1 MQSKGLYA
9 IRKSGSR
16 IFLSKSTFLK
26 KMNNDKRFAKYLI
39 YFVILF
45 PVLFYPI
52 GVDFTIFLLGGRSV
66 LEGGK
71 IYVDYIDI
79 KPPFVYYLFAL
90 IYFVCGNS
98 QFLIQLFNFALYFAT
113 ALLISKIVA
122 RVTQDEKLAFITPI
136 PYLFLL
142 HSFNHHN
149 LMELESLFN
158 LVFLLLLHQVLFAKK
173 IKLKFILIG
182 LLVAISF
189 SLKYVLGI
197 MLLAVVFVEW
207 KKNNIRD
214 NISNFLILMFSFFFS
229 SLLLFLPIIVD
240 KDILSGFLRVVDYL
254 AFYYQLVV
262 DRSNTFKYVL
272 DTVGGFFGIHFSIA
286 FLFAGSIGIWK
297 VLKSFQ
303 FGGAYNS
310 SLIVLNRRFH
320 SFFLISF
327 VLLSISIIL
336 ENKYFGYHNLRLLPI
351 LSVYVGI
358 GVIEIYDNLRKFSP
372 RLRRLI
378 IVILTTIFIFLSPFP
393 RFVNHLIPIPY
404 YFFDWNKY
412 VDYYDNKNSNF
423 DKLAQVLKIKDFI
436 NPQLK
441 ESDTV
446 MLIGEI
452 PTINMYLRNKHFS
465 AFAFPVFYLSP
476 YRIPREWEK
485 VLFDEL
491 NNSRFIIVQRNDA
504 FHFYQYRASTLE
516 SLQWKSEYYN
526 IILDRFRNVLETP
539 DFIIYKRSD

>member
-1 MQSKGLYA
+1 M
-9 IRKSGSR
+9 
-16 IFLSKSTFLK
+16 K
-26 KMNNDKRFAKYLI
+26 KNKKFVKYLV
-39 YFVILF
+39 YFAILF

-98 QFLIQLFNFALYFAT
+98 QFLIQLFNLLLHFIIAV
-113 ALLISKIVA
+113 LISNIVEK
-122 RVTQDEKLAFITPI
+122 VTQDEKLAFIAPI

-158 LVFLLLLHQVLFAKK
+158 LVFLVILYLVLFAKK

-182 LLVAISF
+182 VLVAVSF

-197 MLLAVVFVEW
+197 ILFAVVLVEW
-207 KKNNIRD
+207 EKNNISRSIA
-214 NISNFLILMFSFFFS
+214 NLLILVVSFLFFS
-229 SLLLFLPIIVD
+229 LVLFLPIFVD
-240 KDILSGFLRVVDYL
+240 KEILNGFLRIVNYL

-262 DRSNTFKYVL
+262 DRNHTFKYAL
-272 DTVGGFFGIHFSIA
+272 DTIGGFFGIHFSIA

-297 VLKSFQ
+297 AVKLFQ
-303 FGGAYNS
+303 GDGNGGG
-310 SLIVLNRRFH
+310 SLGPLNRRFH
-320 SFFLISF
+320 LFL
-327 VLLSISIIL
+327 LLSLILLTISIIL
-336 ENKYFGYHNLRLLPI
+336 ENKYFGYHNLRLLSI
-351 LSVYVGI
+351 LSIYVGI
-358 GVIEIYDNLRKFSP
+358 GLVEIYNDLRRFSP
-372 RLRRLI
+372 WSKRI
-378 IVILTTIFIFLSPFP
+378 IVVALGVMFIFLSPFP
-393 RFVNHLIPIPY
+393 RFANHLIPIPY
-404 YFFDWNKY
+404 YFFDQSKY
-412 VDYYDNKNSNF
+412 ANYYDNKNSNF
-423 DKLAQVLKIKDFI
+423 DKLAQALKIKDFI
-436 NPQLK
+436 NPQVK
-441 ESDTV
+441 EADTV

-452 PTINMYLRNKHFS
+452 PTLNMYLRNKHFS

-476 YRIPREWEK
+476 YRVPKEWEK

-491 NNSRFIIVQRNDA
+491 HHSRFIIVQRNDA
-504 FHFYQYRASTLE
+504 FHFYQYKPSTLE

-526 IILDRFRNVLETP
+526 IIRDRFRSVLETT
-539 DFIIYKRSD
+539 DFIIYKRND